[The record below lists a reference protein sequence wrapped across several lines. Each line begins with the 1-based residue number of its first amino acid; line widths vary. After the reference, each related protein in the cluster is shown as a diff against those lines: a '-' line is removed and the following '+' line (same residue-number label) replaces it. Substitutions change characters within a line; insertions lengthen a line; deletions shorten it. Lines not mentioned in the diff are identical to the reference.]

1 MLVRTAVW
9 RDLDGLDPAYA
20 PGVSHREPVGLS
32 VREVLTLLDT
42 LGGELV
48 GADIVEFNPTQD
60 IGGLTAGVTAKLVKE
75 LAAQC
80 VVESD

>member
-1 MLVRTAVW
+1 M
-9 RDLDGLDPAYA
+9 
-20 PGVSHREPVGLS
+20 
-32 VREVLTLLDT
+32 REVLTLIDT
-42 LGGELV
+42 LGGELI

-60 IGGLTAGVTAKLVKE
+60 IGGLTASVAAKLVKE